1 MFPGQYFKKHHEGTK
16 KTVERITVGC
26 RMVFFE
32 QVMGNYRDAIPTKK
46 RRKQVTNLQGIKK
59 HYTQNNSTTDGYK
72 MKQFSIFV
80 FMANKE
86 VMFVKFVK

>member
-32 QVMGNYRDAIPTKK
+32 QVMGDHGNAVTTKNSSK
-46 RRKQVTNLQGIKK
+46 KKTILQSKK
-59 HYTQNNSTTDGYK
+59 KY
-72 MKQFSIFV
+72 
-80 FMANKE
+80 
-86 VMFVKFVK
+86 